1 MTPKEKAK
9 DIWMKF
15 FQKQIEVAGNRD
27 GNLCVEMA
35 LIAVDEILDAIPS
48 EYLDECEGGTYIAIN
63 EDVEYWRQV
72 KQEIQAL

>member
-15 FQKQIEVAGNRD
+15 FQKQIEVAGNGD